1 MPSSYPGLISWCSRF
16 GTFCLEK
23 VIIAASGDLYLIK
36 CWTIFRLEKTRN
48 TLYVADK
55 QVLATVDAK
64 IKPEFLG

>member
-1 MPSSYPGLISWCSRF
+1 
-16 GTFCLEK
+16 
-23 VIIAASGDLYLIK
+23 
-36 CWTIFRLEKTRN
+36 LEKTRN